1 MEEIE
6 EVKNDLLNDLG
17 LGNKY
22 TNDAIE
28 ALQEGQSRYLKDL
41 RINLKNGLKSKEI
54 NEEEI
59 VLLGIALAANVKN
72 RILMDYFRK
81 QAANLELESEK
92 LAEAIACASLLSSNN
107 VFYRFRHFVGK
118 EEYQKLP
125 ARIKMNIMMKPVVGK
140 EFFELLSLAISAVNG
155 CEMCVNAHE
164 ASLIKIGTSEAR
176 IFDSIRLASVI
187 NSADRLFW
195 D

>member
-1 MEEIE
+1 MEELE
-6 EVKNDLLNDLG
+6 AVKIDLLNDLG
-17 LGNKY
+17 LGSDY
-22 TNDAIE
+22 TNEAILT
-28 ALQEGQSRYLKDL
+28 LQNGQSRYLKDF
-41 RINLKNGLKSKEI
+41 RINLKNALKSTTI

-59 VLLGIALAANVKN
+59 VLLGVALAANVKN
-72 RILMDYFRK
+72 RALLNFFK
-81 QAANLELESEK
+81 QQTSELKIESEK
-92 LAEAIACASLLSSNN
+92 VAEAVACASLLSSNN

-164 ASLIKIGTSEAR
+164 DSLIKMGTSEAR